1 LPIDDPDRGERGLGI
16 EAHSLGEADAERRT
30 VLSRDAKL
38 VVELL
43 NDSIDPIDGDTQF
56 PDLGPDLSKI
66 ATGEPAQQ
74 RPQDPHA
81 LRLPL

>member
-38 VVELL
+38 MIELL
-43 NDSIDPIDGDTQF
+43 DDPVDPIDGDTQF
-56 PDLGPDLSKI
+56 PDLGPNLSEI
-66 ATGEPAQQ
+66 APVS
-74 RPQDPHA
+74 RRSNA
-81 LRLPL
+81 LRTRTL